1 MKLICS
7 RCVYNE
13 DTPGISFDETGV
25 CNYCRTHDE
34 LCRQYP
40 AGEEGH
46 AHVMRM
52 VDEMREAGKGK
63 KYDCIVGFSGGCD
76 SSYLLHMAKKS
87 MGLRPLAVHFDN
99 GWNSKI
105 SEENIRTIIEQLD
118 IDLYTYAVDTQEYD
132 DIYRSFFKA
141 AVPDI
146 EAPTDIAL
154 AATLNNAAEKF
165 GVKYILEGH
174 NFRTEGISPL
184 GWLYMD
190 GKYVTSVHKQFGAIP
205 LKTYPTMSLSE
216 MIRWMVVRG
225 IRKLRPLWYMDYDKE
240 DVKRFLQETYGWQWY
255 GGHHLENRFTA
266 FYHSYFMLQRYGMD
280 GRLLGYAAQ
289 VRNGKMPREEA
300 LRLLQGPPLLETDLI
315 EYLTARLGFTEEE
328 FNRYMTQPQKSFR
341 DYPNYKD
348 TFETLR
354 PFFWLMAKMG
364 RIPVSFYMK
373 YTKKMPR

>member
-1 MKLICS
+1 MQLVCS

-13 DTPGISFDETGV
+13 DTPGIFFDEAGV
-25 CNYCRTHDE
+25 CNYCNMHDE

-46 AHVMRM
+46 AHIMRM
-52 VDEMREAGKGK
+52 ADQIRGMGKGK

-76 SSYLLHMAKKS
+76 SSYLLYVAKS
-87 MGLRPLAVHFDN
+87 VMGLRPLAVHFDN
-99 GWNSKI
+99 GWNSRI
-105 SEENIRTIIEQLD
+105 SVENINAIIEKLD
-118 IDLYTYAVDTQEYD
+118 IDLYTYAVDPHEYD

-146 EAPTDIAL
+146 EAPTDIGL

-190 GKYVTSVHKQFGAIP
+190 GKYIASVHKQFGTIP
-205 LKTYPTMSLSE
+205 LKTYPNMTLAE

-225 IRKLRPLWYMDYDKE
+225 IQKFRPLWYMDYNKE
-240 DVKRFLQETYGWQWY
+240 DIKQFLQETYGWQWY

-266 FYHSYFMLQRYGMD
+266 FFHSYFMLRRYGLD

-289 VRNGKMPREEA
+289 MRTGGMAREEA
-300 LRLLQGPPLLETDLI
+300 LGLLETPPHMEPDLI
-315 EYLTARLGFTEEE
+315 EYVTKRLGFTEEE
-328 FNRYMTQPQKSFR
+328 FNHYMTQPAKSYR
-341 DYPNYKD
+341 DYPNYKK
-348 TFETLR
+348 TFENLR
-354 PFFWLMAKMG
+354 PFFWLMAKWG
-364 RIPVSFYMK
+364 RIPMSFYMK
-373 YTKKMPR
+373 YTKRS